1 MPIFENMLQKIPSP
15 KYSKAETEEATLSA
29 QHCVQDEVVLK
40 QNNKKNY
47 MYLHILNKA

>member
-29 QHCVQDEVVLK
+29 QHCVQDEAVLK
-40 QNNKKNY
+40 QNNKKTTCTY
-47 MYLHILNKA
+47 TF

>member
-1 MPIFENMLQKIPSP
+1 MPIFENMLQKAPSP

-40 QNNKKNY
+40 QNNKKTTCTY
-47 MYLHILNKA
+47 TF